1 MLFCAKKEKNTMRM
15 RKKKNGELRLLAC
28 REFLLENID
37 EPMSDPASVIGKSGA
52 KVFLEIG
59 AGKGGFACKMAE
71 KHPEA
76 AYFAMEKVTD
86 CVVLAAEQAKE
97 SADKRNDNLRFIVD
111 TADNLL
117 KIFKPGTVD
126 AIFLNFSDPWPK
138 KGYAKRRLTHRRYL
152 ALYLNLLCDGGT
164 LTFKTDNV
172 GLFDFSLEEIA
183 ALGLPL
189 EKLTRD
195 LHSSEWNEG
204 NVMTEYE
211 KNFSSKG
218 VSINMLEFKKPC
230 GFFAEVSPEFYDR
243 EFYKAENKGELKEDT
258 RQ

>member
-1 MLFCAKKEKNTMRM
+1 MRM
-15 RKKKNGELRLLAC
+15 RKKKNGEARILASA
-28 REFLLENID
+28 EVIFEKPAS
-37 EPMSDPASVIGKSGA
+37 PMTDPAAAMGRAGRA
-52 KVFLEIG
+52 VFLEIG

-71 KHPEA
+71 KNPDA

-97 SADKRNDNLRFIVD
+97 SADKRGDNLRFIVD

-152 ALYLNLLCDGGT
+152 ALYLNLLRDGGT

-183 ALGLPL
+183 ALGLSL

-230 GFFAEVSPEFYDR
+230 GFTPEVSPEFYDR
-243 EFYKAENKGELKEDT
+243 EFYKAENKSEL
-258 RQ
+258 